1 MANVNNSSASKPF
14 EWLSGGLFF
23 GEKNKGDGDERIDSE
38 NDVVSLLN
46 GIHEDLKQLLSAS
59 SSDDQPSSKSLA
71 VRLAQLRFLLYDER
85 RITTQQAENPNL
97 LASPSV
103 ALDTVEAIA
112 ATTDENALR
121 TLIPELI
128 DNLQFLQF
136 ESRKHVAAIF
146 NYLLVCG
153 FEGIDKEIYIPVM
166 KKFRDY
172 IVLNFEAI
180 VSSIVNG
187 HDVSSASSTS
197 STTDIAL
204 HCGSMYRSCFRHSR
218 LYGQLVVTTR
228 RVEQFVLPFIEKY
241 ALLPNFDVSSDAI
254 ESLKFV
260 TTAGTTCDNDQKND
274 STAMT
279 PMDTNSQQEMAEL
292 AATFL
297 IRDYDAVWDQGFN
310 QKLLSTDANYMTKR
324 VALQILSIV
333 LLTRSNY
340 AVMIKYV
347 NSRSNL
353 ILVMKLLR
361 DTSPHITLDAFHVFK
376 VFVANPNKIPEV
388 EKILRDN
395 SQKLCA
401 YLETL
406 HYDKEASDQQFAD
419 EKRLI
424 IATIRD
430 L

>member
-172 IVLNFEAI
+172 IVLNLKLLCRQLSMVMTFLLHLLPAPQPI
-180 VSSIVNG
+180 
-187 HDVSSASSTS
+187 
-197 STTDIAL
+197 L
-204 HCGSMYRSCFRHSR
+204 HCTVVRCIDRVSDTRDFTGSWLSQRDELSNSSCHS
-218 LYGQLVVTTR
+218 
-228 RVEQFVLPFIEKY
+228 
-241 ALLPNFDVSSDAI
+241 
-254 ESLKFV
+254 
-260 TTAGTTCDNDQKND
+260 
-274 STAMT
+274 
-279 PMDTNSQQEMAEL
+279 
-292 AATFL
+292 
-297 IRDYDAVWDQGFN
+297 
-310 QKLLSTDANYMTKR
+310 
-324 VALQILSIV
+324 
-333 LLTRSNY
+333 
-340 AVMIKYV
+340 
-347 NSRSNL
+347 
-353 ILVMKLLR
+353 
-361 DTSPHITLDAFHVFK
+361 
-376 VFVANPNKIPEV
+376 
-388 EKILRDN
+388 
-395 SQKLCA
+395 
-401 YLETL
+401 
-406 HYDKEASDQQFAD
+406 
-419 EKRLI
+419 
-424 IATIRD
+424 
-430 L
+430 